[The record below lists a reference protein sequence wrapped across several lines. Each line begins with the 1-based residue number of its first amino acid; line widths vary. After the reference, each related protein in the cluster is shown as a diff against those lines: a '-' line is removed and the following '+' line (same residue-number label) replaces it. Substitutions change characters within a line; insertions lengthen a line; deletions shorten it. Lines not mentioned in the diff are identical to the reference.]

1 MKKLRGQAALAESK
15 QLAPQ
20 TPVKVRRGL
29 EVRRTAGGIPVIR
42 HHYTADPSRDPELNP
57 SWKEAERKTYTS
69 QASWDRE
76 QEIRDEAGGGE
87 LVLADTLIT
96 YWKKIV
102 ITDPAWRPDP
112 NWEVEAGFDHGKTN
126 ATAFERGYID
136 YDGVIYLCGEY
147 YMPGKEIFEH
157 APILRQMADILKVRA
172 AYADPSIFPQVLQQS
187 QLPGKPAERAKS
199 INELYIEQYIELFSP
214 FMGDRSD
221 VSAAARMMAHWRD
234 LDKREPTLKIV
245 CRNYSERPQPG
256 LHDWDCPNLVWEMMR
271 LRREKLTAQQ
281 LLSRNVSEAI
291 VQKDNHAWDASK
303 YLFMSHPEPSYKTAK
318 QLAAEAVRH
327 LIEAGDLNSA
337 VIRTNQM
344 LAESVSQNRPARI
357 GRYIPWSQ
365 RRGY

>member
-1 MKKLRGQAALAESK
+1 
-15 QLAPQ
+15 
-20 TPVKVRRGL
+20 
-29 EVRRTAGGIPVIR
+29 
-42 HHYTADPSRDPELNP
+42 
-57 SWKEAERKTYTS
+57 
-69 QASWDRE
+69 
-76 QEIRDEAGGGE
+76 
-87 LVLADTLIT
+87 VLADILIT

-112 NWEVEAGFDHGKTN
+112 NWVVEAGFDHGKTN
-126 ATAFERGYID
+126 ATAFERGYLD

-157 APILRQMADILKVRA
+157 APVIRQIADGDKVRV

-256 LHDWDCPNLVWEMMR
+256 LHNWDCPNLLWELMR
-271 LRREKLTAQQ
+271 LRREKLTSQQ

-291 VQKDNHAWDASK
+291 VQKDNHAWDAAK
-303 YLFMSHPEPSYKTAK
+303 YLIMSHPEPALKT
-318 QLAAEAVRH
+318 QHELAIEVSKPLA
-327 LIEAGDLNSA
+327 EAGDLTSA
-337 VIRTNQM
+337 YIRYSQIM
-344 LAESVSQNRPARI
+344 AVPESKPIRI
-357 GRYIPWSQ
+357 GRFIPWRA

>member
-1 MKKLRGQAALAESK
+1 VSRVKDALKRTLETP
-15 QLAPQ
+15 PQ
-20 TPVKVRRGL
+20 TPVQIMRGL
-29 EVRRTAGGIPVIR
+29 SVRRTKGGIPVIR
-42 HHYTADPSRDPELNP
+42 VHYTADPNRDPELNP
-57 SWKEAERKTYTS
+57 AWKEAERKAYTS

-112 NWEVEAGFDHGKTN
+112 NWDVEAGFDHGKTN

-136 YDGVIYLCGEY
+136 YEGVIYLCGEY
-147 YMPGKEIFEH
+147 YMPGKEVFEH
-157 APILRQMADILKVRA
+157 APVLRQMADIRKVRA

-199 INELYIEQYIELFSP
+199 INELYIEQLIELFSP

-221 VSAAARMMAHWRD
+221 VSAAARIMTHWRD

-245 CRNYSERPQPG
+245 CRNYSERPQFG
-256 LHDWDCPNLVWEMMR
+256 LHNWDCPNLLWELMR

-291 VQKDNHAWDASK
+291 VQKDNHAWDAAK
-303 YLFMSHPEPSYKTAK
+303 YLTMSHPEPTLKT
-318 QLAAEAVRH
+318 QHELAIEVSKPLA
-327 LIEAGDLNSA
+327 EAGDLTSA
-337 VIRTNQM
+337 YIRYLQITAVAQSKPIRT
-344 LAESVSQNRPARI
+344 
-357 GRYIPWSQ
+357 GRYIWRA